1 MRKYHI
7 YFKDS
12 KYSFKKFKKYYR
24 NKAQRIVHI
33 NTYLNCTSS
42 HIIYRWQ

>member
-33 NTYLNCTSS
+33 NTY
-42 HIIYRWQ
+42 Q